1 MNYIDFEGLQHYHSL
16 ILGLFEQKHDFT
28 KTYEEAISGK
38 EDIVY
43 FTVDTQD
50 VVLNGKSYGKLPE
63 DYLTNQDK
71 TELQETIN
79 SLREEFENNSSDET
93 SIATQIENAIATLDV
108 NDTAV
113 TGQYVSSVSE
123 TDGKITVTRV
133 ALPDYTEVYDTKGAA
148 ATAKSEA
155 ITSASSDATTK
166 ATQALTDAKAYANS
180 LASNYDAAGAAGA
193 VQDNLDAHTGDTV
206 AHITAAERTTLNTV
220 NNTFEIT
227 SDATT
232 IKSTNGLSL
241 TADTIQLIPSDTGN
255 VFLNGDVKILTTIE
269 REVGALLSTTP
280 VIKAGGVIDS
290 PILAIQTTAD
300 SIIYAKVPN
309 LVVDGDLQTPT
320 TSETSDIR
328 KKDIKEDLS
337 LDKCYELI
345 DKCQTIIYSLKDQ
358 TKDQIGMIAQEVEQY
373 FPELVNEDID
383 GFKTLA
389 YSRLVVLC
397 FKVLKDVIKRLSI
410 LENK

>member
-1 MNYIDFEGLQHYHSL
+1 MNYINFNRKKDAAFAAS
-16 ILGLFEQKHDFT
+16 T
-28 KTYEEAISGK
+28 EADPNTI
-38 EDIVY
+38 Y
-43 FTVDTQD
+43 FTSDTNE
-50 VVLNGKSYGKLPE
+50 LYIEGKSYGKLPE

-93 SIATQIENAIATLDV
+93 SITTQIENAIAALDV
-108 NDTAV
+108 NDNAV
-113 TGQYVSSVSE
+113 EGQYVSSVSE
-123 TDGKITVTRV
+123 IDGKITVTRA
-133 ALPDYTEVYDTKGAA
+133 ALPDYTEFYDAKGTA
-148 ATAKSEA
+148 AT
-155 ITSASSDATTK
+155 
-166 ATQALTDAKAYANS
+166 
-180 LASNYDAAGAAGA
+180 
-193 VQDNLDAHTGDTV
+193 VQGNLDTHTGDTV
-206 AHITAAERTTLNTV
+206 AHITDADRTTLNTV

-255 VFLNGDVKILTTIE
+255 IFLNGDVKILTTIE
-269 REVGALLSTTP
+269 REVGALMSTTP
-280 VIKAGGVIDS
+280 VIKAGGAVDGL
-290 PILAIQTTAD
+290 ILSIQTTAD
-300 SIIYAKVPN
+300 STIYTKVPN

-320 TSETSDIR
+320 MSETSDIR

-373 FPELVNEDID
+373 FPELVNEDIN

-397 FKVLKDVIKRLSI
+397 FKVLKDVINRLEK
-410 LENK
+410 LEINTI